1 MVPSDIML
9 HNKINHAISQVN
21 RITIMFLTRSCDLDI
36 RMKTVGFSVTSE
48 PVSII
53 YIVLPNRPSHLTNV
67 FLKHCLG
74 LVKWTLL
81 RGPR

>member
-21 RITIMFLTRSCDLDI
+21 RITIMFLTYSCDLDI
-36 RMKTVGFSVTSE
+36 RMKSVGFSVISE
-48 PVSII
+48 PVSIR
-53 YIVLPNRPSHLTNV
+53 YIVLPNRPSHPTDV
-67 FLKHCLG
+67 FLKHRLS
-74 LVKWTLL
+74 LVKWTIL